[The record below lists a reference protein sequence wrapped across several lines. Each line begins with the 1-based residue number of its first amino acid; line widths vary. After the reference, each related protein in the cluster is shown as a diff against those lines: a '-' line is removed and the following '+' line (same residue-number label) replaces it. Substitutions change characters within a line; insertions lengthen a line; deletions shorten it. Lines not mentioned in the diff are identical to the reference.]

1 MDDKPLAISVSRAAT
16 LIGVSRR
23 TVERHIRFRNLR
35 AVRIG
40 GRVLIPVAALEEFL
54 GANRPLRATPGTA
67 PEVADA
73 VVN

>member
-1 MDDKPLAISVSRAAT
+1 MDDKPLAISVSRAAV
-16 LIGVSRR
+16 LIGVSRK
-23 TVERHIRFRNLR
+23 TIERHIRFRNLH

-54 GANRPLRATPGTA
+54 SANRPLRTTPQTVPAATG
-67 PEVADA
+67 A